1 MSGDGS
7 LVKLF
12 FELPAG
18 SPIGAES
25 LWGAKTSEGRYRLDN
40 SPLYVYGFSLGDVV
54 SAVEKEGILKVQ
66 RLCIRGGHSTY
77 RVFLAAGL
85 DIGSPEFEA
94 LWAKLNLPAK

>member
-40 SPLYVYGFSLGDVV
+40 SPLYVFRGF
-54 SAVEKEGILKVQ
+54 AFEGGTRRIA
-66 RLCIRGGHSTY
+66 C
-77 RVFLAAGL
+77 FLRQ
-85 DIGSPEFEA
+85 D
-94 LWAKLNLPAK
+94 